1 MVGGKREEGKGR
13 RREKKGEEEDFFF
26 KKCMVMRAMSAYWL
40 DHICTHLHPLVN
52 IFSIE
57 SQSFELLNL
66 NI

>member
-1 MVGGKREEGKGR
+1 VG
-13 RREKKGEEEDFFF
+13 REKKGKGEEGRRGRFFF

-57 SQSFELLNL
+57 SQSFEFLNL